1 MSFKIDD
8 PKANIKNIMHGF
20 FLAVAVTVAEPSTI
34 LPLLVHHFSDSVVV
48 VGLFASLLK
57 GGAIAVQMFAAF
69 YAQEYVKVMP
79 YMRMVFFFRWFS
91 WFLIGLAIYLVGDSN
106 KSLTLF
112 LIGIGLFG
120 FSFTA
125 GFGAI
130 YFKEIIAKVFSKKY
144 RGKTMANRQ
153 IWTAVGTILS
163 GGVAGYVLQ
172 NYEPPLNYA
181 YLFMVSSFLMAIG
194 FIAFGTIEEPEK
206 RTIRKREDSFMKF
219 LKNSFLILKEDK
231 RLKLQIFV
239 IFLGFSYLLA
249 YPFVILKA
257 NETLKLSG
265 WMIGGFITI
274 QMTGSIIG
282 SFFIWR
288 RLHNYKKMLKLSF
301 IFAILAFIVALM
313 ASYFSS
319 AGSAISNNNNPL
331 MAMLYID
338 NPIILYG
345 LVFLLFGFAMD
356 GFSISGMNLIFEIA
370 PEDKRPIYTALQSN
384 LTSVGLFFPLLGGV
398 IIKFFGYNTL
408 YIVTIFMIG
417 AGFYLSREL

>member
-319 AGSAISNNNNPL
+319 VGSAISNNNNPL

-417 AGFYLSREL
+417 AGLYLSRKL

>member
-417 AGFYLSREL
+417 AGLYLSRKL